1 MFTIPVQLGEV
12 VKGLAAGNMVRKSH
26 EKRLEIASQTAFEE
40 EGQEGVWRN

>member
-1 MFTIPVQLGEV
+1 VFTIPVQLGEV